1 MEEILK
7 KANEL
12 GLMIKGS
19 DLYRRFSE
27 LSKKLEADQAARTL
41 LEQYI
46 SHSEALME
54 KEEKGLP
61 IEVDEKKKLEE
72 LGKQVSES
80 DLIKEYIATQTY
92 FFNLLMKVQEIIN
105 NPEGEAIPESRIIK
119 PGGSG
124 SIITDL

>member
-27 LSKKLEADQAARTL
+27 LSKKLEADQSARSL
-41 LEQYI
+41 LEEYL
-46 SHSEALME
+46 SHSERLME

-61 IEVDEKKKLEE
+61 IEVEEKKQLEE
-72 LGKQVSES
+72 LGKKVSES

-105 NPEGEAIPESRIIK
+105 NPEGEPTPESRIIK
-119 PGGSG
+119 PGNPG
-124 SIITDL
+124 SIITDI